1 MVVNIK
7 SARVLNPQNNLQ
19 EQLKIAKFDVNSIQ
33 GGQPNQQL
41 TRLQQPQPNSN
52 LHRIEYHQIFR
63 SPWCCDLGDEH
74 QYKTMMESIINL
86 NMDEV
91 ENILMVCAA
100 MFDVSGKK
108 TRVIYFPKNSLLV
121 RVRQFS
127 KNHTNKGKGV

>member
-19 EQLKIAKFDVNSIQ
+19 EQLKIAKFDVNSLQ
-33 GGQPNQQL
+33 GPNQ
-41 TRLQQPQPNSN
+41 TKPQPNPS
-52 LHRIEYHQIFR
+52 LPRIEYHQIFR

-100 MFDVSGKK
+100 MFDVSGKAK
-108 TRVIYFPKNSLLV
+108 ISYESSERSE
-121 RVRQFS
+121 RD
-127 KNHTNKGKGV
+127 

>member
-33 GGQPNQQL
+33 GPDQQARQSQSQQAQPNPSL
-41 TRLQQPQPNSN
+41 P
-52 LHRIEYHQIFR
+52 RIEYHQIFR

-100 MFDVSGKK
+100 MFDVSGKHSM
-108 TRVIYFPKNSLLV
+108 II
-121 RVRQFS
+121 
-127 KNHTNKGKGV
+127 